1 MPLRRRVRPRH
12 PHPLSP
18 LAAAGGACQHGAMRV
33 LGLISFVQLLLGVAG
48 LKKALREGRV
58 ADVPFAGKRPKKE
71 LQQRHW
77 TDGTALS
84 APTPMLIIQ
93 GIASLVLLIHPRPPR
108 FFARLLGVLGAIM
121 AIGYPLEKVWRDSLV
136 EPDKELTPLTFG
148 GFLLALKMAILGWS
162 VGRGKRTRTVE
173 PADSDADAAA

>member
-1 MPLRRRVRPRH
+1 
-12 PHPLSP
+12 
-18 LAAAGGACQHGAMRV
+18 MRV
-33 LGLISFVQLLLGVAG
+33 LGLVSFVQLLLGVAG

-58 ADVPFAGKRPKKE
+58 ADVPFAEKRPKKE

-93 GIASLVLLIHPRPPR
+93 GIASIILIVRRRPPV

-121 AIGYPLEKVWRDSLV
+121 AIGYPAREGVARFPRRARQGAHSAHVRRVPPRAEDGDPGL
-136 EPDKELTPLTFG
+136 
-148 GFLLALKMAILGWS
+148 
-162 VGRGKRTRTVE
+162 VGRPWQAPTAPSSR
-173 PADSDADAAA
+173 SDADA